1 MTIGTAVRLAVLSVA
16 LFAAACGGGASAPP
30 PPAGCTSPAQCPGS
44 DATCSVRT
52 CAAGVCGTSDAA
64 PSTACTEDGGQV
76 CDGAGACVTVCALSS
91 PCSAPP
97 GFPPAC
103 FGEIAVTY
111 PSAGTCSY
119 AAVAPG
125 YTCTYLSSQVDC
137 AATGLVCQGGVCL
150 APPPP
155 PPSEQL
161 QAIRDAAAACA
172 SSYCPSSL
180 AVNGAVVTYLRPAI
194 GNEPAGFYLQA
205 DAAGPALLVEVDPAT
220 VGTTGLA
227 VGNRVSLTVTRVSTW
242 SGAVFAELISGF
254 SRQAR
259 GVDVAPLVQD
269 LSAAGDIVSA
279 LDSYA
284 DELVTVEGA
293 LSGSSV
299 AAGTGFVQF
308 PLETAGYPSG
318 SANLRLRAAST
329 VLDALDLVW
338 GCTLVAGPAPLGRL
352 GGTAQPTARAAG
364 EVTLTGCPAPLV
376 VAAIATGTAEVRIT
390 LDRRIDPASVL
401 ADGSQVA
408 FTGGLV
414 ALAASASGRE
424 LTVVTSSQIPGT
436 TYTATV
442 AGTVTDQVGTGVAL
456 GARTAS
462 FVGYVVPAVLRLTEL
477 APTIDSSRDLVELL
491 VISGGR
497 TGGGRLVELGTA
509 TKVLATLPDV
519 TVATGDSR
527 RRPLRAALGCW
538 RQRRAGG
545 RDDRKGAVPRGGL
558 PELRR
563 RVGLHERRCRHLL
576 GHRPEQS
583 RAPRRGLAR
592 PAAGRGAV
600 RRSELPIFRLL
611 RGAAG
616 AAGRG
621 PVAPG
626 ELRRRAVHEPHHP
639 ERVRGLRELDGHRQD
654 AGREYRAAQARDEL
668 EVERGLGGSDLDAG
682 RGERPLTAAH
692 RGAAMA
698 RARHTGV
705 HRPHPLH
712 AVTSTTSASP
722 PASEMAGQQRRR
734 QAPHR
739 LQRSGAMTKARPA
752 RGPANRAAAPAR
764 DGTAGRHRARMRG
777 CCAASSTRTF

>member
-1 MTIGTAVRLAVLSVA
+1 M
-16 LFAAACGGGASAPP
+16 
-30 PPAGCTSPAQCPGS
+30 
-44 DATCSVRT
+44 
-52 CAAGVCGTSDAA
+52 
-64 PSTACTEDGGQV
+64 
-76 CDGAGACVTVCALSS
+76 
-91 PCSAPP
+91 
-97 GFPPAC
+97 
-103 FGEIAVTY
+103 TY

-227 VGNRVSLTVTRVSTW
+227 VGDRVSLTVTRVSTW

-376 VAAIATGTAEVRIT
+376 VAAIATGTTEVRIT

-519 TVATGDSR
+519 TVATGDLVVVHFV
-527 RRPLRAALGCW
+527 PLSD
-538 RQRRAGG
+538 AGG
-545 RDDRKGAVPRGGL
+545 RDAPGDETTGKAQYPAADYLSYDDAWDFMNGGAGISSDIDPNSRVLRVEDWLGRLQDAVPFVDPSSQSFGFFAALQELQVGGL
-558 PELRR
+558 WLPASCGGAPCTNLTTPNASAVSVNWTGTGRTPGGSTVQRKLGTSSKSNADWEVRTSTLGVANAPYRR
-563 RVGLHERRCRHLL
+563 
-576 GHRPEQS
+576 S
-583 RAPRRGLAR
+583 PRRGDGAR
-592 PAAGRGAV
+592 PAHGRAPAAPAARGHVHDERLAARVRDGRAAEAQAGATPVAALRRDDEGSPGARAREP
-600 RRSELPIFRLL
+600 RRSARPGRNRGTAPGEDAGLL
-611 RGAAG
+611 RGVFHAHILT
-616 AAGRG
+616 
-621 PVAPG
+621 V
-626 ELRRRAVHEPHHP
+626 RRRE
-639 ERVRGLRELDGHRQD
+639 
-654 AGREYRAAQARDEL
+654 
-668 EVERGLGGSDLDAG
+668 
-682 RGERPLTAAH
+682 
-692 RGAAMA
+692 
-698 RARHTGV
+698 
-705 HRPHPLH
+705 
-712 AVTSTTSASP
+712 
-722 PASEMAGQQRRR
+722 
-734 QAPHR
+734 
-739 LQRSGAMTKARPA
+739 
-752 RGPANRAAAPAR
+752 
-764 DGTAGRHRARMRG
+764 
-777 CCAASSTRTF
+777 